1 MTSGVHRGTA
11 SVSGREAS
19 STCTRR
25 RRDACA
31 AVVRRTPPS
40 AGPRSFTGWTKQPV
54 AEPAVVAALYAEG
67 RTEREIAVELGV
79 SRQRIADALA
89 AAGVVRREPG
99 RRCPVDSVELHRLVI
114 DEGLN
119 QAQLAHRFGAASGT
133 VSRWLAECGL
143 GMPDSRVD
151 PAQLRELYVTQRLTT
166 REVGAELGMS
176 HNRVIRELE
185 LAGIPRRSRHE
196 RRPRD
201 ARAEVTKEA
210 AEELYVRRG
219 LTVRELAET
228 FGVSDEY
235 LRKRL
240 REFGIAK
247 RPGSFRPKLAR
258 RRSDLMADAAEL
270 YAPAGAT
277 MRDVADELGIS
288 TSIVREL
295 LHEAG
300 VTVRPPGRHPI
311 GTERRVLRDLYRDP
325 VTCCTG
331 SLWSCRTRGDGRGQ
345 ARTRR
350 WHRGPCRPSC
360 SRSCTCDSGS
370 ARSTSACCAGSAR
383 WRCST
388 GSGLWGWGCGPP
400 DSPARGLNGAT
411 AEQQVLQYPGGAG
424 DVERSPWARLR
435 SRRSP

>member
-1 MTSGVHRGTA
+1 M
-11 SVSGREAS
+11 
-19 STCTRR
+19 
-25 RRDACA
+25 
-31 AVVRRTPPS
+31 RRTPTS

-99 RRCPVDSVELHRLVI
+99 RRCPVDAIELHRLVV

-119 QAQLAHRFGAASGT
+119 QAQLARRFGAASGT

-143 GMPDSRVD
+143 GMPDARAD

-196 RRPRD
+196 RRPRE

-210 AEELYVRRG
+210 AEELYMRRG

-240 REFGIAK
+240 REFGISK

-258 RRSDLMADAAEL
+258 RRADLMADAVEL

-288 TSIVREL
+288 TTIVREL

-325 VTCCTG
+325 DVVDVLRRFAVVVQD
-331 SLWSCRTRGDGRGQ
+331 S
-345 ARTRR
+345 RR
-350 WHRGPCRPSC
+350 WSRPSPYE
-360 SRSCTCDSGS
+360 TV
-370 ARSTSACCAGSAR
+370 AP
-383 WRCST
+383 WP
-388 GSGLWGWGCGPP
+388 L
-400 DSPARGLNGAT
+400 PAELL
-411 AEQQVLQYPGGAG
+411 EELY
-424 DVERSPWARLR
+424 ARLGLSAFHIGLLCGFGALAVLNR
-435 SRRSP
+435 LRALRMEVRPAGQPCPWTQRRYG